1 MPVRLGKIWKR
12 VYGVNGLLQMLR
24 GFGLIRLVLLA
35 GVGLGGVAFF
45 IYIMG
50 RLGAPDMA
58 LLYSELETSDSSQIV
73 TKLEAAGIPYKLR
86 GNGSQIFVPRDQA
99 LRLRM
104 TMAEEGLPSGGS
116 VGYEIFDRSDGFGA
130 SNFVNNI
137 NRVRALEGELSRTIS
152 SLSRIRAARVHLVL
166 PRRELFSRER
176 GKASA
181 TIVIKIL
188 GRAEFDRPQVLA
200 IQHLVASAVPGLNP
214 NRVSVIDSRGNLLA
228 RSNPA
233 NETEQVAA
241 SNADALRRA
250 YEARMARRIEQL
262 LERSVG
268 AGKVSARV
276 SAEMD
281 FDRIVTN
288 SETFDPDSQVARS
301 TQVVEEETTAADK
314 GSQGSVSVSAAI
326 ADPTAASAGKAA
338 GSSNR
343 SLRTESTTNYEI
355 SKTVR
360 RHVRESGVV
369 RRLSV
374 AVIVDGIYTKAA
386 DGKQTYKPRDAK
398 EMAKLTALVRS
409 TIGYSASR
417 SDTVEVVNMRFATGP
432 VEIGMEA
439 EESLFDFSKA
449 EYLRLAEIA
458 VLAILGILVLLLV
471 IRPLLKRLVDFD
483 PATARDMI
491 RTAAAS
497 APRLAAPEESEE
509 EEARAESLIDLEQ
522 VEGKVRASSIS
533 KLGDLVDNHPDETV
547 AIIRNWMYQEN

>member
-1 MPVRLGKIWKR
+1 MVGQDLEES
-12 VYGVNGLLQMLR
+12 YGVNGLLQMLR
-24 GFGLIRLVLLA
+24 GFGLIRLVLLT

-58 LLYSELETSDSSQIV
+58 LLYSDLETSDSSQIV
-73 TKLEAAGIPYKLR
+73 TKLEAAGIPYALR

-137 NRVRALEGELSRTIS
+137 NKVRALEGELSRTIA
-152 SLSRIRAARVHLVL
+152 SLSRIRSARVHLVL
-166 PRRELFSRER
+166 PRRELFSRDR

-188 GRAEFDRPQVLA
+188 GRAGFERQQVLA

-214 NRVSVIDSRGNLLA
+214 NRVSVIDGRGNLLA

-233 NETEQVAA
+233 NETEQIAA

-250 YEARMARRIEQL
+250 YEARLARRIEQL

-276 SAEMD
+276 TAEMD
-281 FDRIVTN
+281 FDRITTN

-301 TQVVEEETTAADK
+301 TQVVEEESSVADK
-314 GSQGSVSVSAAI
+314 GSQGAVSVAG
-326 ADPTAASAGKAA
+326 ADPTAAPAGKSAA
-338 GSSNR
+338 PSNR

-417 SDTVEVVNMRFATGP
+417 SDTVEVVNMRFATGL
-432 VEIGMEA
+432 EEGGTEA
-439 EESLFDFSKA
+439 EESLFDLSKA

-458 VLAILGILVLLLV
+458 ILAILGILVLLLV

-497 APRLAAPEESEE
+497 PPRLAAPEEDEE
-509 EEARAESLIDLEQ
+509 EAEARAESLIDLDQ

-547 AIIRNWMYQEN
+547 AIIRNWMYQEK